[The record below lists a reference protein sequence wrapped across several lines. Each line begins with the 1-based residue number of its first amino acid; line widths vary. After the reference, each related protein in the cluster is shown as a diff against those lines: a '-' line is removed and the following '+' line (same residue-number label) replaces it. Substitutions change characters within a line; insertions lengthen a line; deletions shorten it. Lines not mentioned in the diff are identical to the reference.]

1 MTAGGERPVDS
12 TFGTLLRQCRLD
24 AGMTQQTLAERARLS
39 VEAVSTLERGARTR
53 PYRETVALLA
63 RALELS
69 PKREALLERAAN
81 VAQPLRPRVGIDL
94 KPSLLRVA
102 AHAGRI
108 RRHNL
113 PQQLTSVERLLSG
126 RSWLIDLA
134 LGAPEPYWLN
144 PRTRPRACGASRS
157 DRSQRLT
164 PLMSSGATMTQQE
177 AIALAQAVKW
187 APNAVLLS
195 PGLLYGTSG
204 G

>member
-134 LGAPEPYWLN
+134 LGAPEPYWL
-144 PRTRPRACGASRS
+144 PHERVHV
-157 DRSQRLT
+157 L
-164 PLMSSGATMTQQE
+164 
-177 AIALAQAVKW
+177 
-187 APNAVLLS
+187 AVLRAAIDPNDSRLS
-195 PGLLYGTSG
+195 CRPARR
-204 G
+204 